1 MALVLLVIFL
11 IALLWSLIPIFICY
25 SMAGRKGKS
34 RGLWVVLSLFFGW
47 IAVLFLAIASPE
59 N

>member
-1 MALVLLVIFL
+1 MLLVLLL
-11 IALLWSLIPIFICY
+11 MALLWSLIPILICY
-25 SMAGRKGKS
+25 SMAGRRGKS

-59 N
+59 K